1 MRIAVEIA
9 TGSPALA
16 WPLLVTALVDDP
28 TALSMAGVLARQ
40 MGLKESSVRRAKMR
54 S

>member
-1 MRIAVEIA
+1 MAAV
-9 TGSPALA
+9 GSGHF
-16 WPLLVTALVDDP
+16 VDDP

-40 MGLKESSVRRAKMR
+40 MGLQEASVRRAKMR